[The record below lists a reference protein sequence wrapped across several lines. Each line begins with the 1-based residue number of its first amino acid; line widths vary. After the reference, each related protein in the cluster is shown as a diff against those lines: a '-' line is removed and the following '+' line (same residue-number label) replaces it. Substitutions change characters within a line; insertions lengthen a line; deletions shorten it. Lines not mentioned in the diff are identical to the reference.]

1 MAPLSSGLFPAAAP
15 DPSVAAVSGY
25 GNVWVRDNVHV
36 AHNLIETGEVAAG
49 CKAVAALAR
58 FYHRYRHRFLAILER
73 RADPSDTNQRP
84 HIRFDGTR
92 LEELPERWSHAQND
106 ALGYFLWIL
115 CRLLRAGQLEPTAE
129 RLSLVPLFVTYFE
142 ALPYWLDADSGHWEE
157 QRKVE
162 ASSIGAALAALGEVQ
177 RLAEERAELG
187 LWEALGPARLAD
199 LIREG
204 RGALDATLPWETR
217 PSATDPGRRYDAA
230 LLFLVEPLSVVR
242 EAQARGIVADVREH
256 LLGEHGIRR
265 YLGDSYWAPDYRH
278 HLAPEERTVEVS
290 GGRAR
295 RDALA
300 RPGLEAQWCIFDPV
314 LSSYFGRRYR
324 SSGDPADLDQQVWHL
339 NRCLA
344 QLTGAKDP
352 AGPLCCPEA
361 YFLEDG
367 YWIPN
372 DHTPLLWTQANLR
385 MAFRSLTRSLE
396 RIPEHD

>member
-1 MAPLSSGLFPAAAP
+1 MAPLPSGLFPAAAP

-36 AHNLIETGEVAAG
+36 AHALIETGEVAAG
-49 CKAVAALAR
+49 CKAVAALVR
-58 FYHRYRHRFLAILER
+58 FYDRYRHRFLAILEG
-73 RADPSDTNQRP
+73 RADPGDANQRP

-115 CRLLRAGQLEPTAE
+115 CRLLRSGQLEQTVE
-129 RLSLVPLFVTYFE
+129 RLSLIPLFVAYFE

-162 ASSIGAALAALGEVQ
+162 ASSIGVVLAALTEVQ
-177 RLAEERAELG
+177 ALAEERAELS
-187 LWEALGPARLAD
+187 LARTIEATRLAE

-204 RGALDATLPWETR
+204 RVALDATLLWETR
-217 PSATDPGRRYDAA
+217 PNARHPGRRFDAA
-230 LLFLVEPLSVVR
+230 LLFLVEPLGVVS
-242 EAQARGIVADVREH
+242 EAQALGIVADVREH

-265 YLGDSYWAPDYRH
+265 YLGDSYWAPDYRRH
-278 HLAPEERTVEVS
+278 IAPEERTVEVS

-300 RPGLEAQWCIFDPV
+300 QPGLEAQWCIFDPV

-324 SSGDPADLDQQVWHL
+324 SSGDLADLDQQIWHF
-339 NRCLA
+339 NRSLA
-344 QLTGAKDP
+344 QLTGAEDP
-352 AGPLCCPEA
+352 AGALRCPEA

-367 YWIPN
+367 CWVPN

-385 MAFRSLTRSLE
+385 LAFRSLSRSLE
-396 RIPEHD
+396 RLPQND